1 MKFARLASL
10 FAVVALAVLAL
21 GFTSAQVPD
30 GCITPGAVS
39 FPSSA
44 SNSQGTFPFS
54 VVLNYDVAQCSTNRV
69 ITSVNMNS
77 SIAGNPVGSWSIS
90 NNLPV
95 TLNDTS
101 NTITLSG
108 VFNIPSSA
116 SGSLASSVA
125 IVTQGTGTYNFALPS
140 VTITQTSSSTISI
153 STTQPQP
160 VSVFGNLTL
169 SVSNSIGTLPTVTMS
184 ETSGFGMIFNPSILT
199 NLGTNAQE
207 VNARFTNPS
216 NIKFGTH
223 TVSIKADAS
232 SQSKVQNFDVR
243 KTFCSAGTVQ
253 GNLTINEVNWEN
265 NGEGDEDS
273 WELLDELEVEV
284 EIKNN
289 NNDDDVDVVVE
300 LGLFDSS
307 GNNVADDLFFTAESD
322 GNDEEIEV
330 NIDDDDKETV
340 KWVFRVPA
348 DFNPGDYKLAVKAY
362 DDNGQN
368 RDCDDNASQFDNS
381 FFQSIKVEETS
392 DEGRFV
398 VVDDIQLDTQVSCG
412 ETASGEFTVYN
423 IGEDDQERTRIV
435 IRNQNLGINIVREI
449 TSDLDQ
455 GEDET
460 LDFSFAVPATARNGN
475 YVLEFITEYD
485 YKNGVYREESESSFD
500 ASFEVIGCSTQNTG
514 NNNGGL
520 TNIKIDADLASD
532 AKAGEELVIV
542 ATITNTGNED
552 AEYSISA
559 RGYSSWADLTDIS
572 PGTISVDAGES
583 KEVTLKMLVNK
594 DASGTQA
601 FEMQVSEGSRVQ
613 IQEIEVELSS
623 SSSGIF
629 SSNNSLIW
637 IIGAVNLLL
646 IILIIVVAVRMSRR

>member
-1 MKFARLASL
+1 MKFAKLTSL

-21 GFTSAQVPD
+21 GFASAQAL
-30 GCITPGAVS
+30 TFA
-39 FPSSA
+39 PSSVSTSIVAGQSSTINFNLTYTGSANPAALTWSTSGATINLQSPPA
-44 SNSQGTFPFS
+44 SMTPAQTA
-54 VVLNYDVAQCSTNRV
+54 VLSAT
-69 ITSVNMNS
+69 
-77 SIAGNPVGSWSIS
+77 IS
-90 NNLPV
+90 L
-95 TLNDTS
+95 
-101 NTITLSG
+101 
-108 VFNIPSSA
+108 PSSA
-116 SGSLASSVA
+116 SG
-125 IVTQGTGTYNFALPS
+125 
-140 VTITQTSSSTISI
+140 TINANITVNGPTSSQATLPITINVIPSSSSISI

-160 VSVFGNLTL
+160 VSVFSNLTL
-169 SVSNSIGTLPTVTMS
+169 SVSNSIGSLSTVTMS
-184 ETSGFGMIFNPSILT
+184 ETSGFGMIFTPSILA
-199 NLGTNAQE
+199 NLGSNAQE
-207 VNARFTNPS
+207 VNARFTNPA

-232 SQSKVQNFDVR
+232 SQSRVQNFDVR
-243 KTFCSAGTVQ
+243 KTFCSAGTVP
-253 GNLTINEVNWEN
+253 GNVTISEVNWEN

-273 WELLDELEVEV
+273 WELLDEVEVEV

-322 GNDEEIEV
+322 GSDEEIEV
-330 NIDDDDKETV
+330 NIDDDDEETV
-340 KWVFRVPA
+340 TWIFRVPA
-348 DFNPGDYKLAVKAY
+348 DFNPGDYKLAIKAY
-362 DDNGQN
+362 NDDNGQN
-368 RDCDDNASQFDNS
+368 KDCDDNVSQFDNS

-412 ETASGEFTVYN
+412 ETVSGEFTVYN
-423 IGEDDQERTRIV
+423 IGEDDQERIRVV
-435 IRNQNLGINIVREI
+435 IRNQNLGINLVREI
-449 TSDLDQ
+449 TSDVDQ
-455 GEDET
+455 GEDEA
-460 LDFSFAVPATARNGN
+460 LDFSFTVPATARNGN

-485 YKNGVYREESESSFD
+485 YRNGVYREESENSFD

-520 TNIKIDADLASD
+520 TNIAIDADLASD

-583 KEVTLKMLVNK
+583 KEVTLKMLVNNG
-594 DASGTQA
+594 ASGTQN

-629 SSNNSLIW
+629 SSDNSLIW

>member
-1 MKFARLASL
+1 MKFAKLTSL

-21 GFTSAQVPD
+21 GFASAQVL
-30 GCITPGAVS
+30 T
-39 FPSSA
+39 FTPSSISQNIVA
-44 SNSQGTFPFS
+44 GQSSTINFNLNHNSGSTNQTGLVWSSTTSTGSFTNLPTLSQINVSDSIALSAVFS
-54 VVLNYDVAQCSTNRV
+54 VPA
-69 ITSVNMNS
+69 
-77 SIAGNPVGSWSIS
+77 
-90 NNLPV
+90 
-95 TLNDTS
+95 
-101 NTITLSG
+101 
-108 VFNIPSSA
+108 SA
-116 SGSLASSVA
+116 SGTISAVINVTSS
-125 IVTQGTGTYNFALPS
+125 TGSKAGLPI
-140 VTITQTSSSTISI
+140 TINVIPSSSTITI

-160 VSVFGNLTL
+160 VSVFSNLTL
-169 SVSNSIGTLPTVTMS
+169 SVSNSVGSLPTVTMS
-184 ETSGFGMIFNPSILT
+184 ETSGFGMIFTPSILA
-199 NLGTNAQE
+199 NLGSNAQE
-207 VNARFTNPS
+207 VNARFTNPT

-232 SQSKVQNFDVR
+232 SQSRVQNFDVR
-243 KTFCSAGTVQ
+243 KTFCSAGTVP
-253 GNLTINEVNWEN
+253 GNITISEVNWEN

-273 WELLDELEVEV
+273 WELLDEVEVEV

-330 NIDDDDKETV
+330 NIDDDDEETV
-340 KWVFRVPA
+340 TWIFRVPA
-348 DFNPGDYKLAVKAY
+348 DFNPGDYKLAIKAY
-362 DDNGQN
+362 DDDNGQN
-368 RDCDDNASQFDNS
+368 RDCDDNVSQFDNN

-398 VVDDIQLDTQVSCG
+398 VVDDIQLDSQVSCG
-412 ETASGEFTVYN
+412 ETVSGEFTVYN
-423 IGEDDQERTRIV
+423 IGEDDQERIRIV
-435 IRNQNLGINIVREI
+435 IRNQNLGINLVREI

-455 GEDET
+455 GEDEA
-460 LDFSFAVPATARNGN
+460 LDFSFTVPATARNGN

-485 YKNGVYREESESSFD
+485 YRNGVYREESEDSFD
-500 ASFEVIGCSTQNTG
+500 ASFEVIGCSAQNIG

-520 TNIKIDADLASD
+520 TNIAIDADLASD

-594 DASGTQA
+594 DASGTQN

-623 SSSGIF
+623 SSSRIF
-629 SSNNSLIW
+629 SSDNSLIW